1 MPHTMKRIAIT
12 GVKQTTLLD
21 VPIPQPRQDWV
32 LVKVHAIPLCTE
44 YKNWLSGNEYHGH
57 EAAGEVVMVA
67 QPGKVKVGDRVV
79 VMAGTS
85 CGKCALCISGEYI
98 HCQQMHDP
106 AEFTGVAYGG
116 DTHVQYLLKQDWLL
130 VPIPDDISYTRAA
143 LACCG
148 LGPTFGA
155 LENMNV
161 SVTDTVLITGGG
173 AVGLGGVVNAKFRG
187 ARTIMVEQVP
197 YRQQKARELGADLV
211 LSPHDP
217 EIRTKLLAYT
227 DMRGVDA
234 CLETSGNVV
243 AQRLCIDMVRRRGKI
258 SLVGECGN
266 DLAIQASND
275 FIRKGISLMGQW
287 HYNLNGAQ
295 KLMQVIR
302 DSPVAEQL
310 ITHVYPINEI
320 QHAFATCAS
329 QECGKVMILP
339 WQGVDQ

>member
-1 MPHTMKRIAIT
+1 M
-12 GVKQTTLLD
+12 
-21 VPIPQPRQDWV
+21 
-32 LVKVHAIPLCTE
+32 
-44 YKNWLSGNEYHGH
+44 
-57 EAAGEVVMVA
+57 
-67 QPGKVKVGDRVV
+67 
-79 VMAGTS
+79 
-85 CGKCALCISGEYI
+85 
-98 HCQQMHDP
+98 
-106 AEFTGVAYGG
+106 
-116 DTHVQYLLKQDWLL
+116 
-130 VPIPDDISYTRAA
+130 
-143 LACCG
+143 
-148 LGPTFGA
+148 
-155 LENMNV
+155 
-161 SVTDTVLITGGG
+161 
-173 AVGLGGVVNAKFRG
+173 
-187 ARTIMVEQVP
+187 
-197 YRQQKARELGADLV
+197 
-211 LSPHDP
+211 
-217 EIRTKLLAYT
+217 AYT